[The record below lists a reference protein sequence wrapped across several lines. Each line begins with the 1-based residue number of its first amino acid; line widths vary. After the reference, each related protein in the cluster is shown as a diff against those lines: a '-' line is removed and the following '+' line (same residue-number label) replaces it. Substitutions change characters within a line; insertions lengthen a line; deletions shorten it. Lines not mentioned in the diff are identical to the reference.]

1 MKISCLTFE
10 TPNVFV
16 VTQYF
21 PDTDIE
27 PVVSVFS
34 NEESANKYVEWL
46 KANQYIYCL
55 DECPVYSKV
64 TITE

>member
-1 MKISCLTFE
+1 MKISCSTFQ

-21 PDTDIE
+21 PNTDIE

-34 NEESANKYVEWL
+34 NEESANKYAEWL
-46 KANQYIYCL
+46 EQEKRVYCI
-55 DECPVYSKV
+55 DECNVYSKV
-64 TITE
+64 KITN

>member
-1 MKISCLTFE
+1 MKISCSTFQ

-21 PDTDIE
+21 PNTDTE
-27 PVVSVFS
+27 PVVSVFN
-34 NEESANKYVEWL
+34 NEEAANKYAEWL
-46 KANQYIYCL
+46 KANQYIYCV
-55 DECPVYSKV
+55 DECSVYSKV